1 MINCGLHQQVLR
13 DLKIA
18 PTKVQ
23 MNQPLPKA
31 LFITGTDTGVG
42 KTHVACKLIRDY
54 VAQGFRVI
62 GMKPVAAGLDLVN
75 GQWVN
80 DDVLRLEEA
89 SNVKA
94 PRELINPYSFKEAVA
109 PHIAAEKAGIVIN
122 IDVIKQA
129 FQALSKLADI
139 VIVEGAGGFLVP
151 LNDQQSMAD
160 LPAALDIPVILVV
173 GMKLGCINHSLLT
186 VEAIKARGLHLHGW
200 VANQIEPEM
209 TFYNKNMTTIAEKI
223 HLKSM
228 FLSVFQ
234 PNK

>member
-1 MINCGLHQQVLR
+1 MKQ
-13 DLKIA
+13 A
-18 PTKVQ
+18 F
-23 MNQPLPKA
+23 
-31 LFITGTDTGVG
+31 FITGTDTGVG
-42 KTHVACKLIRDY
+42 KTYVACKLIRDY
-54 VAQGFRVI
+54 VAQGYKTI
-62 GMKPVAAGLDLVN
+62 GMKPVAAGSDLVN

-109 PHIAAEKAGIVIN
+109 PHIAAEKVGIEIK

-160 LPAALDIPVILVV
+160 LPTALDIPVILVV

-186 VEAIKARGLHLHGW
+186 VEAIKARGLKLHGW

-209 TFYNKNMTTIAEKI
+209 AFYDENITTIAEKI
-223 HLKSM
+223 YLNSM
-228 FLSVFQ
+228 FLSGYQ
-234 PNK
+234 PN